1 MKKSDPQYA
10 PGLKGLSKG
19 RSAMKNLV
27 ILGAGTAG
35 TIIANA
41 MVRDLPDN
49 WAVQIVDPND
59 THLYQPGLLF
69 LPFGARDEDQM
80 LRPRGKTLSE
90 KVQWVHSA
98 VDRLDYEQQ
107 VVLLQDGQQLP
118 YDLLVIATGSQ
129 VRPEM
134 TEGLMGPHWYETA
147 FDFYTLE
154 GAQKLREKLATFAG
168 GRLVLNVVEMPIKCP
183 VAPLEFLFLADAFFK
198 DKGIRKEVE
207 LVYVTPLD
215 AAFTKPLAAERIGY
229 LLEEKGIQV
238 VTEFNT
244 GEVDG
249 AQRKLI
255 SWDERTVDYDL
266 LVSVP
271 THTGADFVERSE
283 IGDELAFIPTDPHTL
298 AAKEMANVF
307 VLGDATDLPSSKA
320 GSVAHFQAEGVV
332 RNLMRLVK
340 GNELKPEFDGHANC
354 FVETGHDKAM
364 LIDFNY
370 EVEPLPGKY
379 PVPGIGP
386 FSLLKE
392 SRLNHVGKLV
402 FRPLYWH
409 GLLPARP
416 LPVSARMSMAGKE
429 QKQNQASA

>member
-1 MKKSDPQYA
+1 
-10 PGLKGLSKG
+10 
-19 RSAMKNLV
+19 MKNLV

-35 TIIANA
+35 TIVANA
-41 MVRDLPDN
+41 MARHLPQD
-49 WAVQIVDPND
+49 WTVKVVDSND

-69 LPFGARDEDQM
+69 LPFGARDEAKM
-80 LRPRGKTLSE
+80 MRPRGNTLSR
-90 KVQWVHSA
+90 KVQWVHNA
-98 VDRLDYEQQ
+98 VGHLDHEKQA
-107 VVLLQDGQQLP
+107 VLLSDGKKLS
-118 YDLLVIATGSQ
+118 YDILVIATGSQ

-134 TEGLMGPHWYETA
+134 TDGLVGPHWYDSA
-147 FDFYTLE
+147 FDFYTLD
-154 GAQKLREKLATFAG
+154 GAQKLREKLAIFEG
-168 GRLVLNVVEMPIKCP
+168 GRLALNVVEMPIKCP

-198 DKGIRKEVE
+198 NRGIREDVE
-207 LVYVTPLD
+207 LVYATPLD
-215 AAFTKPLAAERIGY
+215 AAFTKALAAERLGY

-249 AQRKLI
+249 GKKRLL

-283 IGDELAFIPTDPHTL
+283 IGNELAFIPTDPHTL
-298 AAKEMANVF
+298 AAKEMTNVF

-320 GSVAHFQAEGVV
+320 GSVAHFQAEGLV
-332 RNLMRLVK
+332 RNLMRVVK
-340 GNELKPEFDGHANC
+340 GKELEPEFDGHANC
-354 FVETGHDKAM
+354 FVETGHGKAM

-379 PVPGIGP
+379 PVPGFGP

-392 SRLNHVGKLV
+392 SGLNHAGKLM
-402 FRPLYWH
+402 FRPLYWKW
-409 GLLPARP
+409 LLPARP
-416 LPVSARMSMAGKE
+416 LPLPARMSLAGKE
-429 QKQNQASA
+429 KKQLSASA